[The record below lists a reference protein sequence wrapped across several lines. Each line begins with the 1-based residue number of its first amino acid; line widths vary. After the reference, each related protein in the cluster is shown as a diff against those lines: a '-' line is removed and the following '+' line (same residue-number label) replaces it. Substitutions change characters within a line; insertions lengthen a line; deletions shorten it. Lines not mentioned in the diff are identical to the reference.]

1 MAIKALTFGEQY
13 DYISKLDPGIDED
26 NDEKAT
32 VWKLGVIDALLL
44 ADIEDDAYEFA
55 LSDDGGDDDAP
66 KSTTTKLHINRR
78 NVVLVQH
85 GLRGWSNFV
94 DDEGN
99 EVKYKTKSVTRNGR
113 ATDVLSDALISL
125 IPPLVIKEL
134 AEELLNKNSMTAL
147 VVKN

>member
-13 DYISKLDPGIDED
+13 DYVSKLDPGRDED

-55 LSDDGGDDDAP
+55 LSDDQAVEE

-85 GLRGWSNFV
+85 GLKGWENFT
-94 DDEGN
+94 DADGN
-99 EVKYKTKSVTRNGR
+99 PIKYTSKSIVRNGR
-113 ATDVLSDALISL
+113 EAQVVSDKLISL
-125 IPPLVIKEL
+125 IPPPVIKEL
-134 AEELLNKNSMTAL
+134 AEELLNTNSVSEI